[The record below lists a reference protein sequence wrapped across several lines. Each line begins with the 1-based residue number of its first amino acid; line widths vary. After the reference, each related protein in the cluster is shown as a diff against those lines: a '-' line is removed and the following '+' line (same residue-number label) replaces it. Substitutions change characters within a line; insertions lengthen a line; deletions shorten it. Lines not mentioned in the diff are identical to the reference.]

1 MKYLLIFIFCISFY
15 FVLRAFSF
23 LLMYIDLYGY
33 RDTMCIERIVKQQKA
48 CDLLN
53 TVYQAFVVLISLHLA
68 IECLQLCF
76 GMNSIRV
83 FNIGSITTISIV
95 YITYFILRFKMET
108 KYNLGDFY
116 NHMIDY
122 RSKQKVV
129 TRDNDNEV
137 TFIRSYQ
144 KVMKHKRNIIIL
156 YLASLAALL
165 YMYFIEQN

>member
-1 MKYLLIFIFCISFY
+1 MKYLLVFIFCLSVY
-15 FVLRAFSF
+15 F
-23 LLMYIDLYGY
+23 LLKALSFVITHIDLYNH

-53 TVYQAFVVLISLHLA
+53 TVYQAFVMLVSIHFV
-68 IECLQLCF
+68 IEPILLLF
-76 GMNSIRV
+76 NTNSIRV

-95 YITYFILRFKMET
+95 YITYCILRFKMET
-108 KYNLGDFY
+108 KYHLGNFY

-144 KVMKHKRNIIIL
+144 KVMKHKRNINIL
-156 YLASLAALL
+156 YLASLIALL
-165 YMYFIEQN
+165 YILH

>member
-1 MKYLLIFIFCISFY
+1 MKYLLISIFCLSVYSLLKALSF
-15 FVLRAFSF
+15 VVTH
-23 LLMYIDLYGY
+23 IDLYNH

-53 TVYQAFVVLISLHLA
+53 TVYQAFVVLISLHFA

-108 KYNLGDFY
+108 KYHLGNFY
-116 NHMIDY
+116 SNMIYY
-122 RSKQKVV
+122 RLKQEVV
-129 TRDNDNEV
+129 TEDNDYEV
-137 TFIRSYQ
+137 TYIRSYK
-144 KVMKHKRNIIIL
+144 KVMNHKRSINILFLIAI
-156 YLASLAALL
+156 ATLL
-165 YMYFIEQN
+165 YRIFCV

>member
-1 MKYLLIFIFCISFY
+1 MKYLLVFIFCISIY

-23 LLMYIDLYGY
+23 LLRYIDLYNH

-53 TVYQAFVVLISLHLA
+53 TVYQAFVMLVSIYFAAECVLLGVNMS
-68 IECLQLCF
+68 
-76 GMNSIRV
+76 SIRV
-83 FNIGSITTISIV
+83 FNIVSVIAISIC
-95 YITYFILRFKMET
+95 YIAYFILRTKVET
-108 KYNLGDFY
+108 KYHLGNFY

-129 TRDNDNEV
+129 TQDNDYEV

-156 YLASLAALL
+156 YLASLATLL
-165 YMYFIEQN
+165 YILH

>member
-1 MKYLLIFIFCISFY
+1 MKYLLFFIFCFIVY

-23 LLMYIDLYGY
+23 LVMYIDLYGC
-33 RDTMCIERIVKQQKA
+33 RDIIMCIERIAKQQKA

-53 TVYQAFVVLISLHLA
+53 SVYQAFVMLVSIYFAVECVLLGVNMS
-68 IECLQLCF
+68 
-76 GMNSIRV
+76 SIRV
-83 FNIGSITTISIV
+83 FNIVSIIAISIC
-95 YITYFILRFKMET
+95 YIAYFVLRFKLET
-108 KYNLGDFY
+108 KYHLGNFY

-129 TRDNDNEV
+129 TQDNDNEV

-144 KVMKHKRNIIIL
+144 KVMKHKRNINIL

-165 YMYFIEQN
+165 YMLH